1 MPELVRFP
9 YQTSAITFPRAKAA
23 KSALYQLS
31 MSKFHT
37 VVATSEAGQSAK
49 VWGFGTGGRLGL
61 DRKMQASPASIMG
74 ISGTVVTTA
83 LGRDHTVLVTSR
95 GEVYTLGNNKFGQL
109 GYASEA
115 PASGQDPI
123 QYSPKRVVLNV
134 AKLFVKGAAAS
145 KWHTVIHTETE
156 LYTFGF
162 NYGQLGYERKGDIQL
177 GPRKVA
183 SIPPGLIM
191 QVAASDNATA
201 CLMSSNDVVVF
212 YKYAYH
218 KVSFSLFP
226 YPDGFSEL
234 NYPRVVNENRPRKIA
249 CSENKFGMM
258 TGWGDIHV
266 WSYSELDSSIT
277 LGSLPSNHTIPFS
290 PVAMADKP
298 RRVWTYGGDRTQ
310 AIDFALG
317 QNGSVI
323 LLTKGGHVYI
333 GTNKG
338 TSLGR
343 NVKWQR

>member
-1 MPELVRFP
+1 
-9 YQTSAITFPRAKAA
+9 
-23 KSALYQLS
+23 
-31 MSKFHT
+31 
-37 VVATSEAGQSAK
+37 
-49 VWGFGTGGRLGL
+49 
-61 DRKMQASPASIMG
+61 
-74 ISGTVVTTA
+74 
-83 LGRDHTVLVTSR
+83 
-95 GEVYTLGNNKFGQL
+95 
-109 GYASEA
+109 
-115 PASGQDPI
+115 
-123 QYSPKRVVLNV
+123 
-134 AKLFVKGAAAS
+134 
-145 KWHTVIHTETE
+145 
-156 LYTFGF
+156 
-162 NYGQLGYERKGDIQL
+162 
-177 GPRKVA
+177 
-183 SIPPGLIM
+183 M
-191 QVAASDNATA
+191 QVAASDNVTA
-201 CLMSSNDVVVF
+201 CLMSSNDVLVF

-234 NYPRVVNENRPRKIA
+234 NYPRVVNENRPRMIS

-266 WSYSELDSSIT
+266 WSYPEVDSSIT

-290 PVAMADKP
+290 SIAMPDRP

-338 TSLGR
+338 ASLGR